1 MTEGVI
7 DSHKRVPLPLDTNPT
22 SYYSAPVDDLQ
33 EQKMPSIE
41 ILNTDELAEML
52 NVVPR
57 TIIRWRVARTGP
69 PWVKAGRRVLYRRK
83 DVDAWMEKNLVNP
96 VGEA

>member
-1 MTEGVI
+1 
-7 DSHKRVPLPLDTNPT
+7 
-22 SYYSAPVDDLQ
+22 
-33 EQKMPSIE
+33 MPSIE